1 MRIPKIEYS
10 IYSKLNS
17 INLSKLN
24 ITICNNSLIS
34 IILPIEINEDN
45 DKLNTKSGYYN
56 DICYSTTSDKGTDIL
71 LKDRQKEFIEKN
83 KTICQD
89 DCDFSNYNFTTKK
102 VNCSCQVE
110 EMPLTFKL
118 MNINKTKLYKNFIDI
133 KNIANIKLLLLLLFY
148 IL

>member
-83 KTICQD
+83 KTICQY

-102 VNCSCQVE
+102 
-110 EMPLTFKL
+110 L
-118 MNINKTKLYKNFIDI
+118 
-133 KNIANIKLLLLLLFY
+133 IALAK
-148 IL
+148 